1 MIYTQFRIKR
11 YLPIFFSIF
20 ISSIFLS
27 NCARLPN
34 PIIKNYE
41 SPYKTVKSCSD
52 EDYNKSSGSKN
63 DLKIFLTNCGDMGH
77 YNYKKAYSLLKPNPV
92 LSISPSK
99 VSLPKKTTSPQNELC
114 SDGKYHEASKGKKMD

>member
-1 MIYTQFRIKR
+1 MNYIKIKNTR
-11 YLPIFFSIF
+11 YILLF
-20 ISSIFLS
+20 ISLFVSTLFIS
-27 NCARLPN
+27 NCARLQKPN
-34 PIIKNYE
+34 IKNYE

-99 VSLPKKTTSPQNELC
+99 SQVIGILSLFILSTL
-114 SDGKYHEASKGKKMD
+114 

>member
-1 MIYTQFRIKR
+1 MNYIKIKNTR
-11 YLPIFFSIF
+11 YILLF
-20 ISSIFLS
+20 ISLFVSTLFIS
-27 NCARLPN
+27 NCARLQK
-34 PIIKNYE
+34 PIIKNYQ

-52 EDYNKSSGSKN
+52 EDYYKSSGSKN

-99 VSLPKKTTSPQNELC
+99 VSLPKKKHPP
-114 SDGKYHEASKGKKMD
+114 KKLFVNLKNLKPS